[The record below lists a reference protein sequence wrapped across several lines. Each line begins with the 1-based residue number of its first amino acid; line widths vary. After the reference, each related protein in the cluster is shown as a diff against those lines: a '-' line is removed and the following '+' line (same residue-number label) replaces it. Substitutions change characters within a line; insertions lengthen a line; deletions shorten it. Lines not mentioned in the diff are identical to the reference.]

1 MDEDE
6 AQQLANSLRRLG
18 IRGIV
23 SPEDLGNPD
32 GQWRVYDSANP
43 NTRRDITDD
52 VLTVVRG
59 RSRQAGQSGP
69 TRGFVIHAPR

>member
-6 AQQLANSLRRLG
+6 AQQLSKSLQILG

-23 SPEDLGNPD
+23 SPEDPGDPD
-32 GQWRVYDSANP
+32 GQWRVYDSTDP
-43 NTRRDITDD
+43 STRRDITDD

-59 RSRQAGQSGP
+59 RSRQAGQAGA
-69 TRGFVIHAPR
+69 TRGFVVPIPR